1 MDDCLFCRI
10 ANGALP
16 VELVYDDE
24 LAVAFRDIN
33 PQAPTHILIVPKT
46 HIADVMGLGEASG
59 PLLARIMKVATELAQ
74 REGIAETGF
83 RLLANTGTEAGQT
96 VPHLHFHLLGGRV
109 MGWPPG

>member
-10 ANGALP
+10 AKGALP
-16 VELVYDDE
+16 VELIYDDE
-24 LAVAFRDIN
+24 LVAAFRDIN
-33 PQAPTHILIVPKT
+33 PQAPTHILIVPKV
-46 HIADVMGLGEASG
+46 HIPDVTGLGAEHG

-83 RLLANTGTEAGQT
+83 RLLANTGPDAGQT